1 LDDGAPTF
9 TNEGRVRL
17 RSFAGRI
24 LRTGGDLAKLRLGVY
39 VVTEDV
45 SRGKIISSWC
55 AFVTSDLQ
63 FVIEAPH
70 ILAPT
75 SRDTLVSLL
84 DSAEELGCARAVV
97 CIDRNRKYLKELV
110 RAFRYYGFEMQLPG
124 AGQNLGLHGFPDDDF
139 ALMAM
144 QVVESDSA

>member
-1 LDDGAPTF
+1 MV
-9 TNEGRVRL
+9 EGRARI
-17 RSFAGRI
+17 RSFASRVLG
-24 LRTGGDLAKLRLGVY
+24 TGEDFAKLRLGVY

-45 SRGKIISSWC
+45 SRGRIVSSWC
-55 AFVTSDLQ
+55 AFVTNNLQ

-84 DSAEELGCARAVV
+84 DSAEELGCVRAVV

-110 RAFRYYGFEMQLPG
+110 RAFRYYGFELQLPG
-124 AGQNLGLHGFPDDDF
+124 ASQEFDLRGFPDDEF
-139 ALMAM
+139 ALMAT
-144 QVVESDSA
+144 QVAESDSA